1 MIKKRIVPE
10 HEESY
15 IVCDFCGDEIND
27 YSHAI
32 KRYENKEKKHFHSV
46 YAGGKKGNVKKT
58 RLDLYNEDQVKSYHE
73 KQNQESKNK
82 V

>member
-1 MIKKRIVPE
+1 
-10 HEESY
+10 
-15 IVCDFCGDEIND
+15 
-27 YSHAI
+27 
-32 KRYENKEKKHFHSV
+32 V